1 MADLKQSQSLC
12 LGVLASHTGTNFQA
26 ILDRCLSGE
35 LPAHIGVVISNN
47 SGSLALRRAR
57 HAHIPAVHLSGK
69 THPVADDLD
78 AAMVGVLTQH
88 QVDVVAMAGYM
99 KKLGPRLLSAFD
111 RRIINIHPSLLPAF
125 GGKGMY
131 GLRIHEAVIASGA
144 RFTGVTVHRVNEEYD
159 QGPILLQEVV
169 PVLPGE
175 SPEALAARVLCV
187 EHRLYP
193 AAIRYFAKRHDLISH
208 G

>member
-1 MADLKQSQSLC
+1 MADSKQSRSLC

-47 SGSLALRRAR
+47 SGSGALVRAR
-57 HAHIPAVHLSGK
+57 QANIPTFHMSGK
-69 THPVADDLD
+69 THPDPDDLD
-78 AAMVGVLTQH
+78 AAMVRVLKQH
-88 QVDVVAMAGYM
+88 HVNVVALAGYM
-99 KKLGPRLLSAFD
+99 KKLGPRLLSAFEQ
-111 RRIINIHPSLLPAF
+111 RVINVHPSLLPAF

-144 RFTGVTVHRVNEEYD
+144 QFTGVTVHLADGEYD
-159 QGPILLQEVV
+159 RGPILMQEIV
-169 PVLPGE
+169 PVLPDD
-175 SPEALAARVLCV
+175 SPESLSARVLAV

-193 AAIRYFAKRHDLISH
+193 AAIRSIATRHGSN